1 MSRISTPDFLP
12 GCIGWVSQQGRRAIS
27 GSLVAKQSDTC
38 VTYRF
43 QLLSDS
49 CVALFLDNQTHL
61 KIPFGRS
68 GDTKNGNEIQINR
81 RKLFS
86 ALPTQMVKEC
96 FLTSE
101 FAISVVPAT

>member
-1 MSRISTPDFLP
+1 MGQSTGETSCF
-12 GCIGWVSQQGRRAIS
+12 QA
-27 GSLVAKQSDTC
+27 LVAKQSDTC

-49 CVALFLDNQTHL
+49 CVALFLDNQTHP

-68 GDTKNGNEIQINR
+68 GEMKNGNEIQINW

-101 FAISVVPAT
+101 FAISVIPAT